1 MSGKRL
7 PFIRGAIG
15 ACMLLV
21 GCAQS
26 PTGLPPLNQDI
37 QTLLSNLKAVSIADL
52 QNAEAIAVANN
63 DALMVPCYP
72 ALVRFVQSFAGPNGT
87 VSGAFSAFE
96 TVRVTRRGMM
106 GGMPDYLKLGCAAAV
121 LDEGMFITRLAS
133 MLGVA
138 ATLGPIAP
146 IVAPPLVPAPIPA
159 LPGPLPAR
167 AAP

>member
-1 MSGKRL
+1 M
-7 PFIRGAIG
+7 G

-52 QNAEAIAVANN
+52 QNAETIAVANN

-72 ALVRFVQSFAGPNGT
+72 ALVQFVQSFAGPNGT

-106 GGMPDYLKLGCAAAV
+106 GGLPDYLKLGCAAGV
-121 LDEGMFITRLAS
+121 IDEATIITRLAS
-133 MLGVA
+133 MLGLA

-146 IVAPPLVPAPIPA
+146 IVAPPMVPAPIPA
-159 LPGPLPAR
+159 SPAPLASPALPPA
-167 AAP
+167 PSKESS